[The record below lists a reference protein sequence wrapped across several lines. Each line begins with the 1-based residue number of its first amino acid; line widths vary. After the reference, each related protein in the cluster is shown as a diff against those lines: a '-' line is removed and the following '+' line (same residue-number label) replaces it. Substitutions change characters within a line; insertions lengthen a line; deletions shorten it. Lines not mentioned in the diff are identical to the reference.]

1 MGDAQVK
8 TFILGHDIEIASWAF
23 STFNFAPVPFCMA
36 IGIAEK
42 EKGLVGA
49 CLFHA
54 HNGPDVELSYYGPGT
69 VTLPIVKGIARI
81 AVDHL
86 GVSRITARTQRNND
100 LRKHIHKI
108 GFEFEG
114 VRKCG
119 YGPDHDAL
127 MYGIYGKNL
136 ARLAGKALH

>member
-1 MGDAQVK
+1 MGGEEMK
-8 TFILGHDIEIASWAF
+8 TFILGHDVEVAMWAF
-23 STFNFAPVPFCMA
+23 ATFDFAPAPYCMA
-36 IGIAEK
+36 VGIAEK
-42 EKGLVGA
+42 DKGLVAA

-69 VTLPIVKGIARI
+69 LTLPIVKGIAKI
-81 AVDHL
+81 AVEEL
-86 GVSRITARTQRNND
+86 GVSRITARTARNNK
-100 LRKHIHKI
+100 LRKSIHKI

-119 YGPDHDAL
+119 YGEHDAL
-127 MYGIYGKNL
+127 MYGLYGKNL

>member
-1 MGDAQVK
+1 MPQ
-8 TFILGHDIEIASWAF
+8 FILDHDAEVAAWAF
-23 STFNFAPVPFCMA
+23 ENFFFATAPYCMA
-36 IGIAEK
+36 VGIAEK
-42 EKGLVGA
+42 EKGLVAA

-69 VTLPIVKGIARI
+69 LTLPVVKGIARI
-81 AVDHL
+81 AVERL
-86 GVSRITARTQRNND
+86 GVSRITARTARNNR
-100 LRKHIHKI
+100 LRKNIHKI

-119 YGPDHDAL
+119 YGEHDAL
-127 MYGIYGKNL
+127 MYGLYGRNL